1 VIDSH
6 KLERASENRTLFL
19 IPLWRGEA
27 ATDAGG
33 CTDKLRSLVGNRS
46 GATAVEYGLLAALIS
61 VGLLL
66 GLQSF
71 AGSLEN
77 VLTLIAETIENA

>member
-1 VIDSH
+1 M
-6 KLERASENRTLFL
+6 
-19 IPLWRGEA
+19 
-27 ATDAGG
+27 
-33 CTDKLRSLVGNRS
+33 DKLRSLVGNRS